1 MKMRRCPVCN
11 VKTNI
16 STTLTCKFCNNLYCI
31 KCISP
36 DFHNCS
42 KKDNYMKLKYETYS
56 NNVMHEKCV
65 SDKIK
70 NRI

>member
-1 MKMRRCPVCN
+1 MRRCPICN
-11 VKTNI
+11 TKMNI
-16 STTLTCKFCNNLYCI
+16 SITLICKFCEDSYCT
-31 KCISP
+31 KCIAP

-42 KKDNYMKLKYETYS
+42 KTDNYVKSIYDTYS
-56 NNVMHEKCV
+56 NNMMHNKCV